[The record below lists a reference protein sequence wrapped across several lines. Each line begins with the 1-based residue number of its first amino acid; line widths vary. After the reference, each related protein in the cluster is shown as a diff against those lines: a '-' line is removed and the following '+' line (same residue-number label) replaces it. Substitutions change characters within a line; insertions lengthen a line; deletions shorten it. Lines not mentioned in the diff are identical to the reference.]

1 MAERVG
7 VDLPPIVTAPDDLT
21 VPVDDDG
28 PDGNVVMSGGEDR
41 LGEGMTH
48 PFIEPVRGRGGQR
61 AASS

>member
-7 VDLPPIVTAPDDLT
+7 IDLASIVTAPDDLT
-21 VPVDDDG
+21 GTVDDHG
-28 PDGNVVMSGGEDR
+28 PDGNVVMSGRQGR

-48 PFIEPVRGRGGQR
+48 PFIEPGHGRSGQR